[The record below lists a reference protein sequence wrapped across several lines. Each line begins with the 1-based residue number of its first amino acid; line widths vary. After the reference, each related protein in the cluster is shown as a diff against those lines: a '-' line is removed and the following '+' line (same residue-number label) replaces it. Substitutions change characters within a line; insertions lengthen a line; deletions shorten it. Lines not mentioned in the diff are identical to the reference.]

1 MLRDWLLRNQPIRAF
16 QTGQNDPTKRLR
28 HFFLLYLSG
37 LVTGMALAMK
47 IIALIIK
54 GLYLSLLLASG
65 WANQV
70 LATTPPLQACVAQI
84 AGLSFNNDEADGILI
99 DILKRLDDFYEGDIN
114 INSYP
119 FARSINTATQGKCDF
134 HVPFIQSPSSELN
147 FNSKPLTRVAF
158 VIYRKA
164 LLPGTSAS
172 TEIGPF
178 DTIRGHGRFF
188 NFNTVEV
195 NTEIQGLRRLLK
207 NRSNAFIYAQEPVDS
222 TIARE
227 KLHGLFSKEL
237 LGYFP
242 SGIVLPDNEEHANR
256 IDTILTPLLLEAEK
270 HPDYR
275 FMLLEMH
282 SDFSL

>member
-1 MLRDWLLRNQPIRAF
+1 
-16 QTGQNDPTKRLR
+16 
-28 HFFLLYLSG
+28 
-37 LVTGMALAMK
+37 MK
-47 IIALIIK
+47 NAVLIIK
-54 GLYLSLLLASG
+54 GLCLSLLLAGG

-70 LATTPPLQACVAQI
+70 LAKTPPLQACVAQI
-84 AGLSFNNDEADGILI
+84 AGLSFNNGGADGILI
-99 DILKRLDDFYEGDIN
+99 EIVKRLDDFYEGEIN

-119 FARSINTATQGKCDF
+119 FARSIYAATQGKCDF

-164 LLPGTSAS
+164 LLPGITSAPIQ
-172 TEIGPF
+172 TGPI

-188 NFNTVEV
+188 NFETVEV
-195 NTEIQGLRRLLK
+195 NTEIQGLKRVLK
-207 NRSNAFIYAQEPVDS
+207 NRSNAFIYAQEPVES

-242 SGIVLPDNEEHANR
+242 SGIVLPDNKEHANR
-256 IDTILTPLLLEAEK
+256 IDKILTPLLLEAEK

-275 FMLLEMH
+275 LMLSKMH
-282 SDFSL
+282 SDFIL